1 MSLEARVYM
10 SNIPSRYGLGKGVN
24 GLGESNP
31 RVELSTLNP
40 VYLYLSIRDYLRSRW
55 F

>member
-10 SNIPSRYGLGKGVN
+10 SNIPSRYGLGKGMN
-24 GLGESNP
+24 GLCDSNP
-31 RVELSTLNP
+31 CVEQSTLNP
-40 VYLYLSIRDYLRSRW
+40 EYLYLSIRDYLRSRW